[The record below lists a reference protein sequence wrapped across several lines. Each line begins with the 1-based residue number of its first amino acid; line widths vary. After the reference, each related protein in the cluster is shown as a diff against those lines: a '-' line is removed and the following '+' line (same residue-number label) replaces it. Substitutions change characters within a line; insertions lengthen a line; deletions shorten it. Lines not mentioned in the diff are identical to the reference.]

1 MPNTWYN
8 AFKDI
13 VSRREIEQM
22 HTPPM
27 RTITLGL
34 AGPHPLTPK
43 VIQQASAILHGAS
56 ARYTQAGYEVQTVR
70 LSTRPIFDDL
80 ADWTPAALLNYVQEL
95 QHMLDDVGLAFCSI
109 GTAQAARPD
118 FPLERIELI
127 ADMLAP
133 ANALNATVQLATTE
147 YGMRAEAALPAARVM
162 RRLAYETAEGF
173 GNFRFA
179 MLACVAPGS
188 PFFPSAYHSGPAS
201 LSLGLQGAGI
211 VAEALLAQNNGG
223 ATTPIDLKKIS
234 EVVRAMLIERASP
247 VIGLGQALANE
258 HGLAFG
264 GIDLSPA
271 PLGEDS
277 IVSALELC
285 GYGLIGSPGTVA
297 VAAALTS
304 ALKST
309 GLPAC
314 GYCGLML
321 PVLED
326 AGLGRRWEE
335 GLVNTHQLLL
345 YSAVCGTGLDTLP
358 LPGNTDAAAIAHLLL
373 DVATLA
379 LRLNK
384 PLSARLFPVPGKQAG
399 ERTEF
404 TSPYLTN
411 TLVR

>member
-1 MPNTWYN
+1 ML
-8 AFKDI
+8 I
-13 VSRREIEQM
+13 
-22 HTPPM
+22 
-27 RTITLGL
+27 RTITLGI
-34 AGPHPLTPK
+34 ADPHPLNPEAL
-43 VIQQASAILHGAS
+43 QQAAATLQHAS
-56 ARYTQAGYEVQTVR
+56 ARYAEAGYEVQTVR
-70 LSTRPIFDDL
+70 LSTRPFFDDL
-80 ADWTPAALLNYVQEL
+80 ADWSPAALVDYTQGL
-95 QHMLDDVGLAFCSI
+95 QRVLDDAGIGFCSL

-127 ADMLAP
+127 ADLLGP
-133 ANALNATVQLATTE
+133 TGALNATVQLATAE

-179 MLACVAPGS
+179 VLACVGPGS
-188 PFFPSAYHSGPAS
+188 PFFPSAYHAGPAS
-201 LSLGLQGAGI
+201 LSLGLQGAGV
-211 VAEALLAQNNGG
+211 VAGALG
-223 ATTPIDLKKIS
+223 AYKNSAPIDLNRIA
-234 EVVRAMLIERASP
+234 ELVRAALIEQASP
-247 VIGLGQALANE
+247 VVTLGQALARE
-258 HGLAFG
+258 YGLAFG

-271 PLGEDS
+271 PMGDDS
-277 IVSALELC
+277 IVTALELC
-285 GYGLIGSPGTVA
+285 GYGPIGSSGTVA

-304 ALKST
+304 ALKNT
-309 GLPAC
+309 GLPTC

-326 AGLGRRWEE
+326 AILGRRWEE

-345 YSAVCGTGLDTLP
+345 YSAVCGTGLDTVP
-358 LPGNTDAAAIAHLLL
+358 LPGNMEAEVIAHLLL

-379 LRLNK
+379 LRLHK

-404 TSPYLTN
+404 SSAYLTN